1 MNEEEEKSREGKD
14 LYRRPQKI
22 QTPALYLSICL
33 LTSKIQIYD
42 KSLPH
47 RKFKYMI
54 NHCPTAN
61 TPLPPKSKLG
71 NQISCSGN
79 S

>member
-47 RKFKYMI
+47 
-54 NHCPTAN
+54 
-61 TPLPPKSKLG
+61 SKHPSTTKVKAWKPDFLFW
-71 NQISCSGN
+71 
-79 S
+79 

>member
-1 MNEEEEKSREGKD
+1 MRKKRRVEKARTFIEDPK
-14 LYRRPQKI
+14 KI

-33 LTSKIQIYD
+33 CQV
-42 KSLPH
+42 
-47 RKFKYMI
+47 KFKYMI

-61 TPLPPKSKLG
+61 TPLPPKPKLG

>member
-1 MNEEEEKSREGKD
+1 MRKKRRVEKARTFIEDPK
-14 LYRRPQKI
+14 KI

-47 RKFKYMI
+47 
-54 NHCPTAN
+54 
-61 TPLPPKSKLG
+61 SKHPSTTKVKAWKPDFLFW
-71 NQISCSGN
+71 
-79 S
+79 